1 MYSNG
6 RKLCPKERSH
16 TRIRTKKDRL
26 FRTRPMFIFSSNN
39 NIQKCFKNEQ
49 RRVRSSFV
57 AFYTLLTIV
66 SWGLKHPQPSPV
78 EPSLAPP
85 PPSTGLTQ
93 PNLPQGLIHE
103 YFLYLQRTFISPFMT
118 TFYENRKLGN
128 DHSQI
133 YIFRWTAMTERER
146 ERERKWRPYL
156 AKLATLL
163 LLPLCKVLHEF
174 DCSAKLFSLC
184 SINFSPLRSPIKCP
198 MPGLEP

>member
-66 SWGLKHPQPSPV
+66 TWGLKHPQPSPV

-133 YIFRWTAMTERER
+133 YIFR
-146 ERERKWRPYL
+146 
-156 AKLATLL
+156 
-163 LLPLCKVLHEF
+163 
-174 DCSAKLFSLC
+174 
-184 SINFSPLRSPIKCP
+184 
-198 MPGLEP
+198 